1 MWSYWKLP
9 RKEQHRRYKED
20 IKPFTG
26 GCWLSVSLRMGENS
40 FEDSTWRMSVSS
52 KGRGHSRGHWRAAA
66 TWTLF
71 FQYEVTIPGYDGRN
85 HGGREFCFCC
95 MACKEKVF
103 LCKVAFLGLISC
115 FLNTMFK
122 IIFMWRNLSCFL
134 IASGWFLNIDFLLTH
149 QISVCCIRLRNS

>member
-1 MWSYWKLP
+1 MDP
-9 RKEQHRRYKED
+9 
-20 IKPFTG
+20 
-26 GCWLSVSLRMGENS
+26 
-40 FEDSTWRMSVSS
+40 
-52 KGRGHSRGHWRAAA
+52 
-66 TWTLF
+66 F

-122 IIFMWRNLSCFL
+122 IIFM
-134 IASGWFLNIDFLLTH
+134 
-149 QISVCCIRLRNS
+149 